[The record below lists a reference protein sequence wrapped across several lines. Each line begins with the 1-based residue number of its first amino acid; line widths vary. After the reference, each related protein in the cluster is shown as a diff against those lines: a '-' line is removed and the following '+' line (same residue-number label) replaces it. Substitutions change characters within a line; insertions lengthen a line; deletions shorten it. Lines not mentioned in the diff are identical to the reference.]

1 MYVNTLAKEKLVKLF
16 HIITCSKHTLV
27 VPEVVKVIAANPVM
41 HVLMIIIKVDLETI
55 ARWETSLKLLFSDEG
70 VSKDFE
76 LIFLFLKQVL

>member
-1 MYVNTLAKEKLVKLF
+1 MYIHTLAKEKFVKLF
-16 HIITCSKHTLV
+16 HFITCSKHTLV

-70 VSKDFE
+70 VPKDFE
-76 LIFLFLKQVL
+76 FILFFLKQIL